1 MVAGRLKLSAI
12 PLFIIAGV
20 LLGPGTP
27 GPTIIEH
34 SEGVGILSELGIV
47 LLLFFGLANVYTSSR
62 RQLVHEEDLRNATAV
77 AQARLESLRHE
88 YRYEDLP
95 GLSGS
100 DTTYVVGG
108 RDFVVTHAVAG
119 ESPEDRA
126 TTVTVTVAWTANYNG
141 TTQSRSV
148 DCTTILGRSLD

>member
-1 MVAGRLKLSAI
+1 MQVRETRHDECAGARQGGFTLVEVMVAS
-12 PLFIIAGV
+12 V
-20 LLGPGTP
+20 
-27 GPTIIEH
+27 
-34 SEGVGILSELGIV
+34 IV

-126 TTVTVTVAWTANYNG
+126 TTVTVTVAWTADYSG
-141 TTQSRSV
+141 STQSRSV